1 MKKIII
7 TFAGVCLLTA
17 LTGFAAEGKE
27 EGKKERGRPQAGQF
41 GGRAFGMMVAPE
53 VAQKLNLTEE
63 QKKKAAEIS
72 QKFMPQMAEI
82 RKQMMEE
89 FRAVLT
95 DEQKKTLDE
104 AMEQMRQRFQQGAGK
119 GEGRRGGGEGEKK

>member
-7 TFAGVCLLTA
+7 LAGVCLLA
-17 LTGFAAEGKE
+17 SLTSFAE
-27 EGKKERGRPQAGQF
+27 EEKKERARPQAGQF
-41 GGRAFGMMVAPE
+41 GGRALGGIVGPE

-63 QKKKAAEIS
+63 QKQKAAAIS
-72 QKFMPQMAEI
+72 RKFMPQMAEI

-89 FRAVLT
+89 LRAILT
-95 DEQKKTLDE
+95 DDQKKTLDE

-119 GEGRRGGGEGEKK
+119 GGGKGCRPGGENK

>member
-1 MKKIII
+1 MTMKKIII
-7 TFAGVCLLTA
+7 TLASVCLLTA
-17 LTGFAAEGKE
+17 LTGFAE
-27 EGKKERGRPQAGQF
+27 EGKKERAKPQPGQF
-41 GGRAFGMMVAPE
+41 AGRAFGGIVGPE
-53 VAQKLNLTEE
+53 VAQKLNLTDD
-63 QKKKAAEIS
+63 QKQKAAEIS

-89 FRAVLT
+89 LRAILT

-119 GEGRRGGGEGEKK
+119 GEGKGGRRSGGENK